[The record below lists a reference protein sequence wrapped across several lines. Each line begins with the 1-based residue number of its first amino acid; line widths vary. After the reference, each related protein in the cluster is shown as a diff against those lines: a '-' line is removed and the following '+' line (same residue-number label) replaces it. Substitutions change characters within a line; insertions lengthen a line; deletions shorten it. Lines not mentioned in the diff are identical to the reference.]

1 MIPKQKDVEVPLLEV
16 LIEIGGQGRPK
27 DIYPRV
33 TKRFP
38 EITEKD
44 LAEKLK
50 SGGNRWKNRIQF
62 VRQALVVKGEIDK
75 SIKGIWAI
83 TEKGRNRVEDK
94 DYPKSI
100 GTITMH
106 QAAINK
112 WVHDER
118 SKLGAF
124 LEPEI
129 LTSKVDL
136 NEVLPKAIWLKE
148 NIKEIDGLARLK
160 IGRQTIYQSVLEVQY
175 KGSKEDLCV
184 RVSIILPFVTRV
196 DIVSDEQSIKKI
208 KEFLDRLCDPNIVKS
223 RVKFY
228 SFKKFFSNNGF

>member
-1 MIPKQKDVEVPLLEV
+1 MLPRQNDVEVPLLEA
-16 LIEIGGQGRPK
+16 LIEIGGEGRPK
-27 DIYPRV
+27 DIYPLV

-38 EITEKD
+38 KITEDD
-44 LAEKLK
+44 LAETLK
-50 SGGNRWKNRIQF
+50 TGGNRWKNRIQF
-62 VRQALVVKGEIDK
+62 ARQSLVVKGEIDK
-75 SIKGIWAI
+75 SRPGIWAI
-83 TEKGRNRVEDK
+83 TVKGRNRVEDK
-94 DYPKSI
+94 EYPENV
-100 GTITMH
+100 GTMTMH
-106 QAAINK
+106 QAAIKK

-196 DIVSDEQSIKKI
+196 DIISDEQSIKKI

-228 SFKKFFSNNGF
+228 SFKKFLSNNEF